1 MADNRI
7 KFDAEHVKM
16 NAEHDRLMAIYK
28 LLQKKWSVMIP
39 NQKEFF
45 AQILA
50 KCLKSRM
57 ETVRKTATHSQ
68 QETTEPTNSRSND
81 YLALE
86 AAYWFVISHV
96 KVPLFISFIRSF

>member
-1 MADNRI
+1 
-7 KFDAEHVKM
+7 
-16 NAEHDRLMAIYK
+16 
-28 LLQKKWSVMIP
+28 MIP

-86 AAYWFVISHV
+86 AAY
-96 KVPLFISFIRSF
+96 